1 MSSTIFPRRCGRPAS
16 ISWALRAL
24 ASGSTLVANR
34 SLLVPV
40 TPECG
45 ARRGHRGRICGLSER
60 RDGDQQDQRE
70 NSDECPHGTSPHDI
84 SPYCGILS
92 RRQVKVACDDPIL
105 GYCFPLRRCPSP
117 IEYQTA
123 ALFLL
128 AALGHARA
136 VNVDLVV
143 APEILLILPGLDI
156 AVANRRRPLAA
167 HPLAALRKARRCQR
181 RHRKPHGK
189 RGEKFVDPD
198 HDRPPYLSFANHLR
212 RGGA

>member
-1 MSSTIFPRRCGRPAS
+1 MQPRQS
-16 ISWALRAL
+16 ITSAA
-24 ASGSTLVANR
+24 TANR

-117 IEYQTA
+117 VADQR
-123 ALFLL
+123 
-128 AALGHARA
+128 GHRIPKRGVIPAGR
-136 VNVDLVV
+136 VG
-143 APEILLILPGLDI
+143 PCTRGKRRSRSRPRDI
-156 AVANRRRPLAA
+156 AYTSRPGHCSRESPPPARCSSPRCAA
-167 HPLAALRKARRCQR
+167 QSSALPAPTPQSPRQAR
-181 RHRKPHGK
+181 
-189 RGEKFVDPD
+189 
-198 HDRPPYLSFANHLR
+198 
-212 RGGA
+212 